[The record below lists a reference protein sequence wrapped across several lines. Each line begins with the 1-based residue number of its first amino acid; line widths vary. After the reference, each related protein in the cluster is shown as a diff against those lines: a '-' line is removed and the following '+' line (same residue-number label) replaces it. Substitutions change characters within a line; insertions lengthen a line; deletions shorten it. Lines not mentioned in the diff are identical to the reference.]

1 MTRYPIGRK
10 ANRKVVVEPHF
21 CRPQADA
28 AKKIGNFIHKIHNNY
43 DPFKD
48 VPLGFLNIDINIF
61 RFLFGFLSY
70 YIYRGVCL

>member
-10 ANRKVVVEPHF
+10 GNRKVVVEPDF

-43 DPFKD
+43 DPFGD
-48 VPLGFLNIDINIF
+48 VPKDFLILILISC
-61 RFLFGFLSY
+61 RRRYLSVPVWLPPY
-70 YIYRGVCL
+70 AF